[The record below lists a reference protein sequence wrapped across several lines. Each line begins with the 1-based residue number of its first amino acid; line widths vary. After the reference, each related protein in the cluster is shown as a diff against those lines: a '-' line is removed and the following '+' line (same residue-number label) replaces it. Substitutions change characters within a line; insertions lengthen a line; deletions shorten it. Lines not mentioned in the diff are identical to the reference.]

1 MRGINKVIL
10 VGNLGK
16 DPEYKKLQDGTA
28 VAKLTLATTESFR
41 NKTGEM
47 QSRTD
52 WHTIIAWRGLADL
65 AEKFMHKGSLL
76 YIEGKLRNRQYEDK
90 EGNKKYVVEVD
101 AVELVMLDKKEK
113 SIKEDLEADPTNP
126 PFNLSYK

>member
-16 DPEYKKLQDGTA
+16 DPEYKKLQDGTS
-28 VAKLTLATTESFR
+28 VVKLTLATTESFR
-41 NKTGEM
+41 NKNGEV

-65 AEKFMHKGSLL
+65 AEKYMHKGSLL

-90 EGNKKYVVEVD
+90 EGNKKFVVEVD

-113 SIKEDLEADPTNP
+113 SIKEDLTNESDES
-126 PFNLSYK
+126 PF

>member
-16 DPEYKKLQDGTA
+16 DPEYKKLQDGTT

-41 NKTGEM
+41 NKTGEV

-76 YIEGKLRNRQYEDK
+76 YIEGKLRTRQYEDK
-90 EGNKKYVVEVD
+90 EGNKKYVVQVD

-113 SIKEDLEADPTNP
+113 SIKDDLEIESDES
-126 PFNLSYK
+126 PF

>member
-16 DPEYKKLQDGTA
+16 EPEYKKLQDGTA

-41 NKTGEM
+41 NKTGEV

-90 EGNKKYVVEVD
+90 EGNKKFVVEVD
-101 AVELVMLDKKEK
+101 AAELVMLDKKEK
-113 SIKEDLEADPTNP
+113 SIKEEPGNGSDES
-126 PFNLSYK
+126 PF

>member
-10 VGNLGK
+10 EGNLGK
-16 DPEYKKLQDGTA
+16 DPEYKKLQDGTS

-41 NKTGEM
+41 NKTGVV

-65 AEKFMHKGSLL
+65 TEKFMHKGSLL
-76 YIEGKLRNRQYEDK
+76 
-90 EGNKKYVVEVD
+90 
-101 AVELVMLDKKEK
+101 
-113 SIKEDLEADPTNP
+113 
-126 PFNLSYK
+126 

>member
-41 NKTGEM
+41 DKTGEL
-47 QSRTD
+47 QNRTD

-65 AEKFMHKGSLL
+65 AEKYMHKGSLL
-76 YIEGKLRNRQYEDK
+76 YIEGKLRNRQYDDK

-101 AVELVMLDKKEK
+101 AVELIMLDKKEK
-113 SIKEDLEADPTNP
+113 STNDEP
-126 PFNLSYK
+126 ENESDESPF

>member
-16 DPEYKKLQDGTA
+16 DPEYKKLHDGTA

-41 NKTGEM
+41 NKTGEV
-47 QSRTD
+47 QNRTD

-65 AEKFMHKGSLL
+65 AEKYMHKGSLL
-76 YIEGKLRNRQYEDK
+76 YIEGKLRNRQYDDK
-90 EGNKKYVVEVD
+90 EGNKKFVVEVD

-113 SIKEDLEADPTNP
+113 SIKDEPENESDES
-126 PFNLSYK
+126 PF

>member
-16 DPEYKKLQDGTA
+16 EPEYKKLQDGTA

-41 NKTGEM
+41 DKTGEL
-47 QSRTD
+47 QNRTD

-65 AEKFMHKGSLL
+65 AEKYMHKGSLL
-76 YIEGKLRNRQYEDK
+76 YIEGKLRNRQYDDK

-101 AVELVMLDKKEK
+101 AVELIMLDKKEK
-113 SIKEDLEADPTNP
+113 STNDEP
-126 PFNLSYK
+126 ENESDESPF

>member
-41 NKTGEM
+41 NKTGEV

-76 YIEGKLRNRQYEDK
+76 YIEGKLRNRQYDDK
-90 EGNKKYVVEVD
+90 EGNKKYVVEID

-113 SIKEDLEADPTNP
+113 SIKDDLEIESDET
-126 PFNLSYK
+126 PF

>member
-16 DPEYKKLQDGTA
+16 DPEFKKLQDGTA
-28 VAKLTLATTESFR
+28 VAKLTLATSESFR
-41 NKTGEM
+41 NKTGEV

-52 WHTIIAWRGLADL
+52 WHTIIAWRGLAEL
-65 AEKFMHKGSLL
+65 AEKYMHKGSLL
-76 YIEGKLRNRQYEDK
+76 YIEGKLRNRQYDDK
-90 EGNKKYVVEVD
+90 EGNKKYVVEID

-113 SIKEDLEADPTNP
+113 ST
-126 PFNLSYK
+126 